1 MFIQIY
7 MYFPRKIGRRENW
20 EARNNLDFTVNYC
33 EVQQKDAVTYYN
45 VLLNSVLPSLKSQN
59 K

>member
-1 MFIQIY
+1 